1 MNVYL
6 ARFEASSKDENMPN
20 KLSSLCDRLNLEEKI
35 DNNDLVAV
43 KLHVGELGNT
53 SFLRPVYVRA
63 VVDKIKEYGGKPF
76 LVDANTLYR
85 GMRANAVDHMNCA
98 TRNGFVPEVVGAPMI
113 IADGLRGHEY
123 REVEVN
129 LEYFD
134 TVRVAAAIAESDVIV
149 ALSHFKGHP
158 MAGIGGTLKNIGMGC
173 ADRAGKQQMHANIE
187 PYASEDCIACGICAE
202 NCPQDAITVGEKAEV
217 DYSLCIG
224 CGECITVCPQHAM
237 RTESNQTN
245 EELIRKV
252 NEYSY
257 GVLKNKKAT
266 FFNFLMDIT
275 SHCDCAPWT
284 DRFVTNDIGIAASND
299 PIALERASI
308 DLVGKENLD
317 FTSVDYELFVRHG
330 EEIGLGSSEYTLIE
344 C

>member
-1 MNVYL
+1 M
-6 ARFEASSKDENMPN
+6 K
-20 KLSSLCDRLNLEEKI
+20 
-35 DNNDLVAV
+35 
-43 KLHVGELGNT
+43 
-53 SFLRPVYVRA
+53 
-63 VVDKIKEYGGKPF
+63 
-76 LVDANTLYR
+76 
-85 GMRANAVDHMNCA
+85 
-98 TRNGFVPEVVGAPMI
+98 
-113 IADGLRGHEY
+113 
-123 REVEVN
+123 
-129 LEYFD
+129 
-134 TVRVAAAIAESDVIV
+134 
-149 ALSHFKGHP
+149 
-158 MAGIGGTLKNIGMGC
+158 
-173 ADRAGKQQMHANIE
+173 
-187 PYASEDCIACGICAE
+187 
-202 NCPQDAITVGEKAEV
+202 
-217 DYSLCIG
+217 
-224 CGECITVCPQHAM
+224 
-237 RTESNQTN
+237 TESNQTN

-257 GVLKNKKAT
+257 GVLKNKKAI